1 MDSLVANVD
10 GAARGNP
17 GPAGIGIVLADPEG
31 NVVKEVAEPL
41 GIATNNVAEYS
52 ALIRALEEARAL
64 GCSRIAVIT
73 DSELMA
79 RQINGQY
86 AVKTPHL
93 VPLFRRAVVL
103 MSQFDSASVTHTRRE
118 NNKHADKL
126 SNLGADKVKPPNRN
140 DP

>member
-17 GPAGIGIVLADPEG
+17 GPAGIGIVLADSAG

-52 ALIRALEEARAL
+52 ALIRALEEARGL
-64 GCSRIAVIT
+64 GCSQIAVIT

-93 VPLFRRAVVL
+93 VPLFRRAVAL
-103 MSQFDSASVTHTRRE
+103 LSQFDSASVTHTRRE

-126 SNLGADKVKPPNRN
+126 SNLGADKVTGKNGKA
-140 DP
+140 